1 MSDRARFR
9 YSAQEGVLE
18 IEGSE
23 EFVSKH
29 FEGLTDIV
37 RIMARHTMIEHKNDS
52 SGEVASMSP
61 PGADADIAP
70 DTAGP
75 PASAV
80 QQENI
85 LTYPHVYSEI
95 NGKLKL
101 TTDIKGE
108 SIRTKQ
114 TSAAILYCY
123 GASLMGDEQ
132 VTSKDIRE
140 ICEEHGFVDTN
151 FAKIF
156 DDKTVF
162 LSDGVKGGTKHIKL
176 TYQGKKKAKELLENA

>member
-1 MSDRARFR
+1 MTDRAKFR
-9 YSAQEGVLE
+9 YSAHEGVLE

-23 EFVSKH
+23 TFVSKH

-37 RIMARHTMIEHKNDS
+37 RIMARHTVVEQKSES
-52 SGEVASMSP
+52 SAETGSSS
-61 PGADADIAP
+61 PGALADSTQDANVPVAQ
-70 DTAGP
+70 TL
-75 PASAV
+75 

-85 LTYPHVYSEI
+85 LTYPHIYSEI

-101 TTDIKGE
+101 TTDIRGE
-108 SIRTKQ
+108 SARTKQ
-114 TSAAILYCY
+114 TSAAVLYCY

-140 ICEEHGFVDTN
+140 ICEEHGILDSN

-156 DDKTVF
+156 DDKTMF
-162 LSDGVKGGTKHIKL
+162 LSDGIKGGTKHIKL